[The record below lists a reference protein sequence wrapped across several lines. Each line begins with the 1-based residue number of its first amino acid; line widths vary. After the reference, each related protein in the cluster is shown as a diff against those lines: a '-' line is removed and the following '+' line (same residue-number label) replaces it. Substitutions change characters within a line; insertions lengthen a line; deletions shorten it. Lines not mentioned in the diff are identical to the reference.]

1 MPSLLRRHILFEK
14 RIEWGEREKKR
25 NEKVCDRRGFS
36 KFCFQ
41 YYFVEEHYENC
52 LKRDKPKYKKRACL
66 RKYDCYDNRYGA
78 FGRDRS
84 VFAIGGIDGE
94 AWEEICTPVWA
105 LHPVILVIFFAL
117 ALCLLAISLSI
128 TFFSPLHL
136 CGKPMQT
143 AYILYA
149 CVYALTY
156 IWIPLTYKATAF
168 FASALTC
175 AVCLVLLSV
184 LYPLV
189 RRVGKL
195 PSLCLLLFS
204 AWQGYLLCFSFAL
217 FVVN

>member
-1 MPSLLRRHILFEK
+1 MKERK
-14 RIEWGEREKKR
+14 RGMKRCVLGADFQKFVFNITLWRNIMKTASKEISRNIKK
-25 NEKVCDRRGFS
+25 E
-36 KFCFQ
+36 
-41 YYFVEEHYENC
+41 
-52 LKRDKPKYKKRACL
+52 LACVNMTVTIIAMVL
-66 RKYDCYDNRYGA
+66 
-78 FGRDRS
+78 S
-84 VFAIGGIDGE
+84 VVTGVFFAIGGIDGE

-189 RRVGKL
+189 RRIGKL

>member
-1 MPSLLRRHILFEK
+1 MKWFALGADFQNFVFNITLWRNIMKTASKEISRNI
-14 RIEWGEREKKR
+14 KK
-25 NEKVCDRRGFS
+25 E
-36 KFCFQ
+36 
-41 YYFVEEHYENC
+41 
-52 LKRDKPKYKKRACL
+52 LACVNMTVTIIAMVL
-66 RKYDCYDNRYGA
+66 
-78 FGRDRS
+78 S
-84 VFAIGGIDGE
+84 VVTGVFFAIGGIDGE

>member
-1 MPSLLRRHILFEK
+1 MKERK
-14 RIEWGEREKKR
+14 RGMKRCAIGADFQNFVFNITLWRNIMKTASKEISRNIKK
-25 NEKVCDRRGFS
+25 E
-36 KFCFQ
+36 
-41 YYFVEEHYENC
+41 
-52 LKRDKPKYKKRACL
+52 LACVNMTVTIIAMVL
-66 RKYDCYDNRYGA
+66 
-78 FGRDRS
+78 S
-84 VFAIGGIDGE
+84 VVTGVFFAIGGIDGE

-204 AWQGYLLCFSFAL
+204 AWQGYLLCFPFAL

>member
-1 MPSLLRRHILFEK
+1 MK
-14 RIEWGEREKKR
+14 RFALGADFQKFVFNITLWRNIMKTASKEISRNIKK
-25 NEKVCDRRGFS
+25 E
-36 KFCFQ
+36 
-41 YYFVEEHYENC
+41 
-52 LKRDKPKYKKRACL
+52 LACVNMTVTIIAMVL
-66 RKYDCYDNRYGA
+66 
-78 FGRDRS
+78 S
-84 VFAIGGIDGE
+84 VVTGVFFAIGGIDGE

>member
-1 MPSLLRRHILFEK
+1 MKTASKEISRNI
-14 RIEWGEREKKR
+14 KK
-25 NEKVCDRRGFS
+25 E
-36 KFCFQ
+36 
-41 YYFVEEHYENC
+41 
-52 LKRDKPKYKKRACL
+52 LACVNMTVTIIAMVL
-66 RKYDCYDNRYGA
+66 
-78 FGRDRS
+78 S
-84 VFAIGGIDGE
+84 VVTGVFFAIGGIDGE
-94 AWEEICTPVWA
+94 AWEAICTPVWA

>member
-1 MPSLLRRHILFEK
+1 MKERK
-14 RIEWGEREKKR
+14 RGMKRCALGADFQNFVFNITLWRNIMKTASKEISRNIKK
-25 NEKVCDRRGFS
+25 E
-36 KFCFQ
+36 
-41 YYFVEEHYENC
+41 
-52 LKRDKPKYKKRACL
+52 LACVNMTVTIIAMVL
-66 RKYDCYDNRYGA
+66 
-78 FGRDRS
+78 S
-84 VFAIGGIDGE
+84 VVTGVFFAIGGIDGE

-136 CGKPMQT
+136 CGNPMQT

>member
-1 MPSLLRRHILFEK
+1 MKTASKEISRNI
-14 RIEWGEREKKR
+14 KK
-25 NEKVCDRRGFS
+25 E
-36 KFCFQ
+36 
-41 YYFVEEHYENC
+41 
-52 LKRDKPKYKKRACL
+52 LACVNMTVTIIAMVL
-66 RKYDCYDNRYGA
+66 
-78 FGRDRS
+78 S
-84 VFAIGGIDGE
+84 VVTGVFFAIGGIDGE

-143 AYILYA
+143 ADILYA

-204 AWQGYLLCFSFAL
+204 AWHGYLLCFSFAL

>member
-1 MPSLLRRHILFEK
+1 MKTASKEISRNI
-14 RIEWGEREKKR
+14 KK
-25 NEKVCDRRGFS
+25 E
-36 KFCFQ
+36 
-41 YYFVEEHYENC
+41 
-52 LKRDKPKYKKRACL
+52 LACVNMTVTIIAMVL
-66 RKYDCYDNRYGA
+66 
-78 FGRDRS
+78 S
-84 VFAIGGIDGE
+84 VVTGVFFAIGGIDGE

-156 IWIPLTYKATAF
+156 IWIPLTYKATAV

>member
-1 MPSLLRRHILFEK
+1 MKERK
-14 RIEWGEREKKR
+14 RGMKRCALGADFQKFVFNITLWRNIMKTASKEISRNIKK
-25 NEKVCDRRGFS
+25 E
-36 KFCFQ
+36 
-41 YYFVEEHYENC
+41 
-52 LKRDKPKYKKRACL
+52 LACVNMTVTIIAMVL
-66 RKYDCYDNRYGA
+66 
-78 FGRDRS
+78 S
-84 VFAIGGIDGE
+84 VVTGVFFAIGGIDGE

-204 AWQGYLLCFSFAL
+204 AWQGYLLCFPFAL

>member
-1 MPSLLRRHILFEK
+1 MKERK
-14 RIEWGEREKKR
+14 RGMKRFALGADFQNFVFNITLWRNIMKTASKEISRNIKK
-25 NEKVCDRRGFS
+25 E
-36 KFCFQ
+36 
-41 YYFVEEHYENC
+41 
-52 LKRDKPKYKKRACL
+52 LACVNMTVTIIAMVL
-66 RKYDCYDNRYGA
+66 
-78 FGRDRS
+78 S
-84 VFAIGGIDGE
+84 VVTGVFFAIGGIDVE

>member
-1 MPSLLRRHILFEK
+1 MK
-14 RIEWGEREKKR
+14 RFALGADFQNFVFNITLWRNIMKTASKEISRNIKK
-25 NEKVCDRRGFS
+25 E
-36 KFCFQ
+36 
-41 YYFVEEHYENC
+41 
-52 LKRDKPKYKKRACL
+52 LACVNMTVTIIAMVL
-66 RKYDCYDNRYGA
+66 
-78 FGRDRS
+78 S
-84 VFAIGGIDGE
+84 VVTGVFFAIGGIDGE

-189 RRVGKL
+189 RRIGKL

>member
-1 MPSLLRRHILFEK
+1 MK
-14 RIEWGEREKKR
+14 RFALGADFQNFVFNITLWRNIMKTASKEISRNIKK
-25 NEKVCDRRGFS
+25 E
-36 KFCFQ
+36 
-41 YYFVEEHYENC
+41 
-52 LKRDKPKYKKRACL
+52 LACVNMTVTIIAMVL
-66 RKYDCYDNRYGA
+66 
-78 FGRDRS
+78 S
-84 VFAIGGIDGE
+84 VVTGVFFAIGGIDGE

-117 ALCLLAISLSI
+117 ALCLRAISLSI

>member
-1 MPSLLRRHILFEK
+1 MKERK
-14 RIEWGEREKKR
+14 RGMKRCAIGADFQNFVFNITLWRNIMKTASKEISRNIKK
-25 NEKVCDRRGFS
+25 E
-36 KFCFQ
+36 
-41 YYFVEEHYENC
+41 
-52 LKRDKPKYKKRACL
+52 LACVNMTVTIIAMVL
-66 RKYDCYDNRYGA
+66 
-78 FGRDRS
+78 S
-84 VFAIGGIDGE
+84 VVTGVFFAIGGIDGE

>member
-1 MPSLLRRHILFEK
+1 MK
-14 RIEWGEREKKR
+14 RFALGADFQNFVFNITLWRNIMKTASKEISRNIKK
-25 NEKVCDRRGFS
+25 E
-36 KFCFQ
+36 
-41 YYFVEEHYENC
+41 
-52 LKRDKPKYKKRACL
+52 LACVNMTVTIIAMVL
-66 RKYDCYDNRYGA
+66 
-78 FGRDRS
+78 S
-84 VFAIGGIDGE
+84 VVTGVFFAIGGIDGE

-156 IWIPLTYKATAF
+156 IWSPLTYKATAF

-195 PSLCLLLFS
+195 SSLCLLLFS

>member
-1 MPSLLRRHILFEK
+1 MKERK
-14 RIEWGEREKKR
+14 RGMKRCALGADFQKFVFNITLWRNIMKTASKEISRNIKK
-25 NEKVCDRRGFS
+25 E
-36 KFCFQ
+36 
-41 YYFVEEHYENC
+41 
-52 LKRDKPKYKKRACL
+52 LACVNMTVAIIAMVL
-66 RKYDCYDNRYGA
+66 
-78 FGRDRS
+78 S
-84 VFAIGGIDGE
+84 VVTGVFFAIGGIDGE

>member
-1 MPSLLRRHILFEK
+1 MKERK
-14 RIEWGEREKKR
+14 RGMKRCALDADFQKFVFNITLWRNIMKTASKEISRNIKK
-25 NEKVCDRRGFS
+25 E
-36 KFCFQ
+36 
-41 YYFVEEHYENC
+41 
-52 LKRDKPKYKKRACL
+52 LACVNMTVTIIAMVL
-66 RKYDCYDNRYGA
+66 
-78 FGRDRS
+78 S
-84 VFAIGGIDGE
+84 VVTGVFFAIGGIDGE

-189 RRVGKL
+189 RRIGKL

>member
-1 MPSLLRRHILFEK
+1 MK
-14 RIEWGEREKKR
+14 RCALGADFQKFVFNITLWRNIMKTASKEISRNIKK
-25 NEKVCDRRGFS
+25 E
-36 KFCFQ
+36 
-41 YYFVEEHYENC
+41 
-52 LKRDKPKYKKRACL
+52 LACVNMTVTIIAMVL
-66 RKYDCYDNRYGA
+66 
-78 FGRDRS
+78 S
-84 VFAIGGIDGE
+84 VVTGVFFAIGGIDGE

>member
-1 MPSLLRRHILFEK
+1 MK
-14 RIEWGEREKKR
+14 RFALGADFQNFVFNITLWRNIMKTASKEISRNIKK
-25 NEKVCDRRGFS
+25 E
-36 KFCFQ
+36 
-41 YYFVEEHYENC
+41 
-52 LKRDKPKYKKRACL
+52 LACVNMTVTIIAMVL
-66 RKYDCYDNRYGA
+66 
-78 FGRDRS
+78 S
-84 VFAIGGIDGE
+84 VVTGVFFAIGGIDGE

-149 CVYALTY
+149 CVYDLTY

>member
-1 MPSLLRRHILFEK
+1 MK
-14 RIEWGEREKKR
+14 RFALGADFQNFVFNITLWRNIMKTASKEISRNIKK
-25 NEKVCDRRGFS
+25 E
-36 KFCFQ
+36 
-41 YYFVEEHYENC
+41 
-52 LKRDKPKYKKRACL
+52 LACVNMTVTIIAMVL
-66 RKYDCYDNRYGA
+66 
-78 FGRDRS
+78 S
-84 VFAIGGIDGE
+84 VVTGVFFAIGGIAGE

>member
-1 MPSLLRRHILFEK
+1 MKRFALGADFQNFVFNITLWRNIMKTASKEIRRNI
-14 RIEWGEREKKR
+14 KK
-25 NEKVCDRRGFS
+25 E
-36 KFCFQ
+36 
-41 YYFVEEHYENC
+41 
-52 LKRDKPKYKKRACL
+52 LACVNMTVTIIAMVL
-66 RKYDCYDNRYGA
+66 
-78 FGRDRS
+78 S
-84 VFAIGGIDGE
+84 VVTGVFFAIGGIDGE

>member
-1 MPSLLRRHILFEK
+1 MKERK
-14 RIEWGEREKKR
+14 RGMKRCALDADFQKFVFNITLWRNIMKTALKEISRNIKK
-25 NEKVCDRRGFS
+25 E
-36 KFCFQ
+36 
-41 YYFVEEHYENC
+41 
-52 LKRDKPKYKKRACL
+52 LACVNMTVTIIAMVL
-66 RKYDCYDNRYGA
+66 
-78 FGRDRS
+78 S
-84 VFAIGGIDGE
+84 VVTGVFFAIGGIDGE

>member
-1 MPSLLRRHILFEK
+1 MKERK
-14 RIEWGEREKKR
+14 RGMKRFALGADFQNFVFNITLWRNIMKTASKEISRNIKK
-25 NEKVCDRRGFS
+25 E
-36 KFCFQ
+36 
-41 YYFVEEHYENC
+41 
-52 LKRDKPKYKKRACL
+52 LACVNMTVTIIAMVL
-66 RKYDCYDNRYGA
+66 
-78 FGRDRS
+78 S
-84 VFAIGGIDGE
+84 VVTGVFFAIGGIDGE

-217 FVVN
+217 FVVS

>member
-1 MPSLLRRHILFEK
+1 MKERK
-14 RIEWGEREKKR
+14 RGMKRCALDADFQNFVFNITLWRNIMKTASKEISRNIKK
-25 NEKVCDRRGFS
+25 E
-36 KFCFQ
+36 
-41 YYFVEEHYENC
+41 
-52 LKRDKPKYKKRACL
+52 LACVNMTVTIIAMVL
-66 RKYDCYDNRYGA
+66 
-78 FGRDRS
+78 S
-84 VFAIGGIDGE
+84 VVTGVFFAIGGIDGE

>member
-1 MPSLLRRHILFEK
+1 MKERK
-14 RIEWGEREKKR
+14 RGMKRFALGADFQNFVFNITLWRNIMKTASKEISRNIKK
-25 NEKVCDRRGFS
+25 E
-36 KFCFQ
+36 
-41 YYFVEEHYENC
+41 
-52 LKRDKPKYKKRACL
+52 LACVNMTVTIIAMVL
-66 RKYDCYDNRYGA
+66 
-78 FGRDRS
+78 S
-84 VFAIGGIDGE
+84 VVTGVFFAIGGIDGE

-189 RRVGKL
+189 RRIGKL

>member
-1 MPSLLRRHILFEK
+1 MKERK
-14 RIEWGEREKKR
+14 RGMKRFALGADFQNFVFNITLWRNIMKTASKEISRNIKK
-25 NEKVCDRRGFS
+25 E
-36 KFCFQ
+36 
-41 YYFVEEHYENC
+41 
-52 LKRDKPKYKKRACL
+52 LACVNMTVTIIAMVL
-66 RKYDCYDNRYGA
+66 
-78 FGRDRS
+78 S
-84 VFAIGGIDGE
+84 VVTGVFFAIGGIDGD

>member
-1 MPSLLRRHILFEK
+1 MKERKRGMKRFALGADFQNFVFNITLWRNIMKTASKEIRRNI
-14 RIEWGEREKKR
+14 KK
-25 NEKVCDRRGFS
+25 E
-36 KFCFQ
+36 
-41 YYFVEEHYENC
+41 
-52 LKRDKPKYKKRACL
+52 LACVNMTVTIIAMVL
-66 RKYDCYDNRYGA
+66 
-78 FGRDRS
+78 S
-84 VFAIGGIDGE
+84 VVTGVFFAIGGIDGE

>member
-1 MPSLLRRHILFEK
+1 MK
-14 RIEWGEREKKR
+14 RFALGADFQNFVFNITLWRNIMKTASKEISRNIKK
-25 NEKVCDRRGFS
+25 E
-36 KFCFQ
+36 
-41 YYFVEEHYENC
+41 
-52 LKRDKPKYKKRACL
+52 LACVNMTVTIIAMVL
-66 RKYDCYDNRYGA
+66 
-78 FGRDRS
+78 S
-84 VFAIGGIDGE
+84 VVTGVFFAIGGIDGE

-117 ALCLLAISLSI
+117 ALCLLAISFSI

>member
-1 MPSLLRRHILFEK
+1 MK
-14 RIEWGEREKKR
+14 RFALGADFQNFVFNITLWRNIMKTASKEISRNIKK
-25 NEKVCDRRGFS
+25 E
-36 KFCFQ
+36 
-41 YYFVEEHYENC
+41 
-52 LKRDKPKYKKRACL
+52 LACVNMTVTIIAMVL
-66 RKYDCYDNRYGA
+66 
-78 FGRDRS
+78 S
-84 VFAIGGIDGE
+84 VVTGVFFAIGGIDGE

>member
-1 MPSLLRRHILFEK
+1 MKERK
-14 RIEWGEREKKR
+14 RGMKRCALDADFQKFVFNITLWRNIMKTASKEISRNIKK
-25 NEKVCDRRGFS
+25 E
-36 KFCFQ
+36 
-41 YYFVEEHYENC
+41 
-52 LKRDKPKYKKRACL
+52 LACVNMTVTIIAMVL
-66 RKYDCYDNRYGA
+66 
-78 FGRDRS
+78 S
-84 VFAIGGIDGE
+84 VVTGVFFAIGGIDGE

>member
-1 MPSLLRRHILFEK
+1 MKERK
-14 RIEWGEREKKR
+14 RGMKRFALGADFQNFVFNITLWRNIMKTASKEISRNIKK
-25 NEKVCDRRGFS
+25 E
-36 KFCFQ
+36 
-41 YYFVEEHYENC
+41 
-52 LKRDKPKYKKRACL
+52 LACVNMTVTIIAMVL
-66 RKYDCYDNRYGA
+66 
-78 FGRDRS
+78 S
-84 VFAIGGIDGE
+84 VVTGVFFAIGGIDGE

>member
-1 MPSLLRRHILFEK
+1 MKTASKEISRNI
-14 RIEWGEREKKR
+14 KK
-25 NEKVCDRRGFS
+25 E
-36 KFCFQ
+36 
-41 YYFVEEHYENC
+41 
-52 LKRDKPKYKKRACL
+52 LACVNMTVTIIAMVL
-66 RKYDCYDNRYGA
+66 
-78 FGRDRS
+78 S
-84 VFAIGGIDGE
+84 VVTGVLFAIGGIDGE

-168 FASALTC
+168 FASALTY

>member
-1 MPSLLRRHILFEK
+1 MK
-14 RIEWGEREKKR
+14 RFALGADFQNFVFNITLWRNIMKTASKEISRNIKK
-25 NEKVCDRRGFS
+25 E
-36 KFCFQ
+36 
-41 YYFVEEHYENC
+41 
-52 LKRDKPKYKKRACL
+52 LACVNMTVTIIAMVL
-66 RKYDCYDNRYGA
+66 
-78 FGRDRS
+78 S
-84 VFAIGGIDGE
+84 VVTGVFFAIGGIDGE

-128 TFFSPLHL
+128 KFFSPLHL

>member
-1 MPSLLRRHILFEK
+1 MK
-14 RIEWGEREKKR
+14 RCALDADFQKFVFNITLWRNIMKTASKEISRNIKK
-25 NEKVCDRRGFS
+25 E
-36 KFCFQ
+36 
-41 YYFVEEHYENC
+41 
-52 LKRDKPKYKKRACL
+52 LACVNMTVTIIAMVL
-66 RKYDCYDNRYGA
+66 
-78 FGRDRS
+78 S
-84 VFAIGGIDGE
+84 VVTGVFFAIGGIDGE

>member
-1 MPSLLRRHILFEK
+1 VKERK
-14 RIEWGEREKKR
+14 RGMKRCALGADFQNFVFNITLWRNIMKTASKEISRNIKK
-25 NEKVCDRRGFS
+25 E
-36 KFCFQ
+36 
-41 YYFVEEHYENC
+41 
-52 LKRDKPKYKKRACL
+52 LACVNMTVTIIAMVL
-66 RKYDCYDNRYGA
+66 
-78 FGRDRS
+78 S
-84 VFAIGGIDGE
+84 VVTGVFFAIGGIDGE

-149 CVYALTY
+149 CVYALAY

>member
-1 MPSLLRRHILFEK
+1 MK
-14 RIEWGEREKKR
+14 RCALGADFQNFVFNITLWRNIMKTASKEISRNIKK
-25 NEKVCDRRGFS
+25 E
-36 KFCFQ
+36 
-41 YYFVEEHYENC
+41 
-52 LKRDKPKYKKRACL
+52 LACVNMTVTIIAMVL
-66 RKYDCYDNRYGA
+66 
-78 FGRDRS
+78 S
-84 VFAIGGIDGE
+84 VVTGVFFAIGGIDGE

>member
-1 MPSLLRRHILFEK
+1 MKERK
-14 RIEWGEREKKR
+14 RGMKRCAIGADFQNFVFNITLWRNIMKTASKEISRNIKK
-25 NEKVCDRRGFS
+25 E
-36 KFCFQ
+36 
-41 YYFVEEHYENC
+41 
-52 LKRDKPKYKKRACL
+52 LACVNMTVTIIAMVL
-66 RKYDCYDNRYGA
+66 
-78 FGRDRS
+78 S
-84 VFAIGGIDGE
+84 VVTGVFFAIGGIDGE

-128 TFFSPLHL
+128 TFFSLLHL

>member
-1 MPSLLRRHILFEK
+1 MKERK
-14 RIEWGEREKKR
+14 RGMKRCALGADFQKFVFNITLWRNIMKTASKEISRNIKK
-25 NEKVCDRRGFS
+25 E
-36 KFCFQ
+36 
-41 YYFVEEHYENC
+41 
-52 LKRDKPKYKKRACL
+52 LACVNMTVTIIAMVL
-66 RKYDCYDNRYGA
+66 
-78 FGRDRS
+78 S
-84 VFAIGGIDGE
+84 VVTGVFFAIGGIDGE

-189 RRVGKL
+189 RRIGKL